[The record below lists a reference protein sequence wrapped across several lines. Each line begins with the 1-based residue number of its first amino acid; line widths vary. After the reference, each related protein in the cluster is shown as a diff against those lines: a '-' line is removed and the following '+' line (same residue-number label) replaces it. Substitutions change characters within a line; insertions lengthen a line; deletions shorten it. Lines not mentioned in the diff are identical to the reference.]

1 MKKILVWGLAMV
13 LAVILSVAIAQ
24 AQTWYPVNQ
33 ATVAW
38 DAVTQLSDGT
48 PIPAGSTIHYV
59 VYSKAPGGTVFSAIG
74 TPVTAT
80 QMLITFAVEGQ
91 YIIGVKAQRLAGTPA
106 AMVSESDIAWSDV
119 AANVPISG
127 TWGVIYYIKPGAI
140 KNLRKP

>member
-1 MKKILVWGLAMV
+1 MKKFLFWCLMAA
-13 LAVILSVAIAQ
+13 LAVVLTTALAQ
-24 AQTWYPVNQ
+24 AQTWYPANQ

-48 PIPAGSTIHYV
+48 PIPAGSTIQYV
-59 VYSKAPGGTVFSAIG
+59 VYTKAPGGTVFSAMG
-74 TPVTAT
+74 TPVPAT

-119 AANVPISG
+119 AANVPASG
-127 TWGVIYYIKPGAI
+127 IWGVIYYIKPGAVR
-140 KNLRKP
+140 NLRKP